1 MLEYARTIYPGISQ
15 PSPGTRSDSS
25 GEEDEIETI
34 VDSLYNLSP
43 LLVDIL
49 ENLPGGTP
57 ADASYIA
64 FLLVFLFLLLATLML
79 LYPVAGHA
87 GRFRMLLESLRWA
100 WFD

>member
-1 MLEYARTIYPGISQ
+1 VLEYARTIYPGISQ
-15 PSPGTRSDSS
+15 PSPGTHSDSS

-49 ENLPGGTP
+49 ENLPGDTP
-57 ADASYIA
+57 IDVGYVAL
-64 FLLVFLFLLLATLML
+64 LLVFLFLLVSLML